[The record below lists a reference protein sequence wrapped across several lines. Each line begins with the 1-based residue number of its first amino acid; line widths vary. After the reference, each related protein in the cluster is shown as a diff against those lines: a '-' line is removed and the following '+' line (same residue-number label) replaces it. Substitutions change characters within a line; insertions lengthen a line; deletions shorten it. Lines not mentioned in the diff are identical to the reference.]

1 MCHASVIFFGVKNL
15 TREDVENKR
24 VIDVGSHNYNG
35 NMSIVAEKLNPKEYI
50 GVDMIAGPGVDVV
63 CLGEELVSKFG
74 ESSFDTV
81 ISNELME
88 HARNWRDVI
97 SNMKR
102 VLKSGGT
109 ILLTTRSKG
118 FKIHAYPHDYWRYE
132 VEDMKKIFS
141 DFDIEILIADPQ
153 APGVLL
159 KAKKPLNYKE
169 NNLEEINL
177 FSVVTNKVSHSL
189 SEKEIESFIK
199 NQERKKKLSSI
210 KTGILEFLFFPIKKV
225 LKIK

>member
-15 TREDVENKR
+15 TREDIENKR

-35 NMSIVAEKLNPKEYI
+35 NMSIVAEKMNPKEYI
-50 GVDMIAGPGVDVV
+50 GVDMIPGPGVDVV
-63 CLGEELVSKFG
+63 CLAENLVEKFG
-74 ESSFDTV
+74 EESFDTV

-102 VLKSGGT
+102 ILKPGGN
-109 ILLTTRSKG
+109 ILLTTRGKG
-118 FKIHAYPHDYWRYE
+118 FKIHAYPHDYWRYD

-141 DFDIEILIADPQ
+141 DFDIEILIPDPQ

-159 KAKKPLNYKE
+159 KAKKPHNFKE
-169 NNLEEINL
+169 NDLSAIDL
-177 FSVVTNKVSHSL
+177 FSVVTGMRSL
-189 SEKEIESFIK
+189 TLSDKDVEIFMK

-210 KTGILEFLFFPIKKV
+210 KSSIMEFLLFPIKK
-225 LKIK
+225 LFRI

>member
-15 TREDVENKR
+15 TREDIENKR

-35 NMSIVAEKLNPKEYI
+35 NMSIVAAKMNPKEYI
-50 GVDMIAGPGVDVV
+50 GVDMIPGPGVDVV
-63 CLGEELVSKFG
+63 CLAEDLVEKFG
-74 ESSFDTV
+74 EQSFDTV

-88 HARNWRDVI
+88 HARNWREVI

-102 VLKSGGT
+102 VLKPGGN
-109 ILLTTRSKG
+109 ILLTTRGKG
-118 FKIHAYPHDYWRYE
+118 FKIHAYPHDYWRYD

-141 DFDIEILIADPQ
+141 DFDIEILIPDPQ

-159 KAKKPLNYKE
+159 KAKKPHNFKE
-169 NNLEEINL
+169 NDLSAIDL
-177 FSVVTNKVSHSL
+177 FSVVTGTRSL
-189 SEKEIESFIK
+189 TLSDKDVEVFMK

-210 KTGILEFLFFPIKKV
+210 KGSIMEFLLFPIKK
-225 LKIK
+225 LFRI

>member
-15 TREDVENKR
+15 KKEEIENKR

-35 NMSIVAEKLNPKEYI
+35 NMSIFAEKMNPKEYI
-50 GVDMIAGPGVDVV
+50 GVDMIAGPGVDIV
-63 CLGEELVSKFG
+63 CLAEDLVEKFG
-74 ESSFDTV
+74 ENSFDTV

-102 VLKSGGT
+102 VCKPGGT
-109 ILLTTRSKG
+109 LLLTTRSKG

-141 DFDIEILIADPQ
+141 DFEIELLIPDPQ
-153 APGVLL
+153 APGVLI
-159 KAKKPLNYKE
+159 KAKKPQNFKE
-169 NNLEEINL
+169 NNLQDIAL
-177 FSVVTNKVSHSL
+177 FSVVTDKRSFSL
-189 SEKEIESFIK
+189 SDQEVNNFIAR
-199 NQERKKKLSSI
+199 QERKKKISSI
-210 KTGILEFLFFPIKKV
+210 KNGVIEFLFFPIKK
-225 LKIK
+225 LFRM

>member
-15 TREDVENKR
+15 TREDIENKR

-35 NMSIVAEKLNPKEYI
+35 NMSIVAEKMNPKEYI
-50 GVDMIAGPGVDVV
+50 GVDMIPGPGVDVV
-63 CLGEELVSKFG
+63 CLAEDLVEKFG
-74 ESSFDTV
+74 AESFDTV

-102 VLKSGGT
+102 VLKPGGN
-109 ILLTTRSKG
+109 ILLTTRGKG
-118 FKIHAYPHDYWRYE
+118 FKIHAYPHDYWRYD

-141 DFDIEILIADPQ
+141 DFDIEILIPDHQ

-159 KAKKPLNYKE
+159 KAKKPLNFTE
-169 NNLEEINL
+169 NDLSTIDL
-177 FSVVTNKVSHSL
+177 FSVVTGERSL
-189 SEKEIESFIK
+189 TLSDKDVEAFMK
-199 NQERKKKLSSI
+199 NQERKKKLSSV
-210 KTGILEFLFFPIKKV
+210 KSSVMEFLLFPIKK
-225 LKIK
+225 LFRI

>member
-15 TREDVENKR
+15 TREDIENKR

-35 NMSIVAEKLNPKEYI
+35 NMSIVAAKMNPKEYI
-50 GVDMIAGPGVDVV
+50 GVDMIPGPGVDVV
-63 CLGEELVSKFG
+63 CLAEDLVEKFG
-74 ESSFDTV
+74 QESFDTV

-88 HARNWRDVI
+88 HARNWREVI

-102 VLKSGGT
+102 VLKPGGN
-109 ILLTTRSKG
+109 ILLTTRGKG
-118 FKIHAYPHDYWRYE
+118 FKIHAYPHDYWRYD

-141 DFDIEILIADPQ
+141 DFDIEILIPDPQ

-159 KAKKPLNYKE
+159 KAKKPHNFKE
-169 NNLEEINL
+169 NDLSAIDL
-177 FSVVTNKVSHSL
+177 FSVVTGMRSL
-189 SEKEIESFIK
+189 TLSDKDVEIFMK

-210 KTGILEFLFFPIKKV
+210 KSSIMEFLLFPIKK
-225 LKIK
+225 LFRI

>member
-15 TREDVENKR
+15 SREDIENKR

-35 NMSIVAEKLNPKEYI
+35 NMSIVAEKMNPKEYI
-50 GVDMIAGPGVDVV
+50 GVDMIPGPGVDVV
-63 CLGEELVSKFG
+63 CLAENLVEKFG
-74 ESSFDTV
+74 VESFDTV

-88 HARNWRDVI
+88 HARNWREVI

-102 VLKSGGT
+102 VLKPGGN
-109 ILLTTRSKG
+109 ILLTTRGKG
-118 FKIHAYPHDYWRYE
+118 FKIHAYPHDYWRYD

-141 DFDIEILIADPQ
+141 DFDIEILIPDPQ

-159 KAKKPLNYKE
+159 KAKKPHNFKE
-169 NNLEEINL
+169 NDLSAIDL
-177 FSVVTNKVSHSL
+177 FSVVTGTRSL
-189 SEKEIESFIK
+189 TLSDKDVEVFMK

-210 KTGILEFLFFPIKKV
+210 KGSIMEFLLFPIKK
-225 LKIK
+225 LFRI

>member
-15 TREDVENKR
+15 TKEDIENKR

-35 NMSIVAEKLNPKEYI
+35 NMSIVAEKMNPKEYV
-50 GVDMIAGPGVDVV
+50 GVDMIPGPGVDVV
-63 CLGEELVSKFG
+63 CLAENLVEKFG
-74 ESSFDTV
+74 VESFDTV

-102 VLKSGGT
+102 ILKPGGS
-109 ILLTTRSKG
+109 ILLTTRGKG

-141 DFDIEILIADPQ
+141 DFTIEILIPDPQ

-159 KAKKPLNYKE
+159 KAKKPHDFKE
-169 NNLEEINL
+169 NDLTAIDL
-177 FSVVTNKVSHSL
+177 FSVVTGTRSL
-189 SEKEIESFIK
+189 TLSDKDVEAFIK
-199 NQERKKKLSSI
+199 KQERKKKLSSV
-210 KTGILEFLFFPIKKV
+210 KSGIMEFLLFPIKK
-225 LKIK
+225 LLRI

>member
-15 TREDVENKR
+15 KKEEIENKR

-35 NMSIVAEKLNPKEYI
+35 NMSIFAEKMNPKEYI
-50 GVDMIAGPGVDVV
+50 GVDMIAGPGVDIV
-63 CLGEELVSKFG
+63 CLAEDLVEKFG
-74 ESSFDTV
+74 ENSFDTV

-102 VLKSGGT
+102 VCKPGGT
-109 ILLTTRSKG
+109 LLLTTRSKG

-141 DFDIEILIADPQ
+141 DFEIELLIPDPQ
-153 APGVLL
+153 APGVLI
-159 KAKKPLNYKE
+159 KAKKPQNFKE
-169 NNLEEINL
+169 NNLEDIAL
-177 FSVVTNKVSHSL
+177 FSVVTDKRSFSL
-189 SEKEIESFIK
+189 SDQEVNNFIAR
-199 NQERKKKLSSI
+199 QERKKKISSI
-210 KTGILEFLFFPIKKV
+210 KNGVIEFLFFPIKK
-225 LKIK
+225 LFRM

>member
-15 TREDVENKR
+15 TREDIENKR

-35 NMSIVAEKLNPKEYI
+35 NMSIVAAKMNPKEYI
-50 GVDMIAGPGVDVV
+50 GVDMIPGPGVDVV
-63 CLGEELVSKFG
+63 CLAENLVEKFG
-74 ESSFDTV
+74 EESFDTV

-102 VLKSGGT
+102 ILKPGGN
-109 ILLTTRSKG
+109 ILLTTRGKG
-118 FKIHAYPHDYWRYE
+118 FKIHAYPHDYWRYD

-141 DFDIEILIADPQ
+141 DFDIEILIPDPQ

-159 KAKKPLNYKE
+159 KAKKPHNFKE
-169 NNLEEINL
+169 NDLSAIDL
-177 FSVVTNKVSHSL
+177 FSVVTGMRSL
-189 SEKEIESFIK
+189 TLSDKDVEIFMK

-210 KTGILEFLFFPIKKV
+210 KSSIMEFLLFPIKK
-225 LKIK
+225 LFRI